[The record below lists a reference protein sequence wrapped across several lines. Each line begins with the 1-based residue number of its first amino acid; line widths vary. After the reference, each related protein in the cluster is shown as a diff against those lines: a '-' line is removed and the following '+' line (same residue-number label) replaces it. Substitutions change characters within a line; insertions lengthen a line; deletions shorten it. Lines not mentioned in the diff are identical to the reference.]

1 MADSATA
8 TAAASSSSSSSSPA
22 SSSSSKSQLKAYH
35 HLASGALSG
44 LSSAV
49 VLQPLD
55 LLKTRLQQGTY
66 GEESNPSKRRR
77 IRGVVRQVLR
87 EDGVQGLWRGT
98 VPTLVRNV
106 PGVAIYFYSLSS
118 IRHRLSSIPYFA
130 VTIPAPPNSENLT
143 NSPASSS
150 TTRSASRSAI
160 IKLSSGGNLM
170 AGAIA
175 RTSVGF
181 ILSPITVIKAR
192 FESNRYA
199 NYHSIPSA
207 LVSLY
212 RTNGIRGFFQG
223 FTATAVRDAPYAGM
237 YLVFYEKAKD
247 LLGRV
252 TGIPN
257 AALHSGS
264 GVMAAVAATL
274 LTSPADVVKTRMQV
288 NPADHPSL
296 RKAVVKVLQDRGPL
310 GLFSGT
316 SLRISRKAASAAIG
330 WTVYEALLIFLRDRE
345 GNDARERLS
354 KLS

>member
-8 TAAASSSSSSSSPA
+8 SVAAYPSSSSSSSS
-22 SSSSSKSQLKAYH
+22 SSNNGLKAYH

-44 LSSAV
+44 LSSAI

-55 LLKTRLQQGTY
+55 LLKTRLQQGGF
-66 GEESNPSKRRR
+66 GEEGNPTKRRR
-77 IRGVVRQVLR
+77 IRGVVRQVLT
-87 EDGVQGLWRGT
+87 EDGVKGLWRGT

-130 VTIPAPPNSENLT
+130 VTVPLPNIQ
-143 NSPASSS
+143 SPSSS
-150 TTRSASRSAI
+150 SPSSPSSKSTSRSAI

-237 YLVFYEKAKD
+237 YLVFYEKGKE
-247 LLGRV
+247 LLGRI

-274 LTSPADVVKTRMQV
+274 LTSPADVIKTRMQV
-288 NPADHPSL
+288 NPAEHPSL
-296 RKAVVKVLQDRGPL
+296 RKAVIKVLQDRGPI

-330 WTVYEALLIFLRDRE
+330 WTVYEALLLFLRDRE
-345 GNDARERLS
+345 GNNQEQFS